1 MISYNLILLFLGLYL
16 VIKGADILIT
26 CSISLG
32 KKLGLSELI
41 IGIAIIGFGT
51 SLPEL
56 LVSVDAVLNKA
67 PELSLGNILGSNI
80 ANIFLVLGFAA
91 LVKKIKLQR
100 IDNFDNYFHVLS
112 HILFFLTFL
121 FLKLNIFFGLSFLF
135 LFSLYLFLSLK
146 KAKSNKSNIDIDIDN
161 NKLGLICLKRPYAI
175 GFPCI
180 ILSIIVTLFGAQLT
194 VDTSIAISIY
204 FGVSESFIGL
214 TIIAIGTSLPEIATG
229 VAAAKKGRV
238 NLIVGN
244 ILGSNIYNLLLILGF
259 ISLFESFTYDKLNLL
274 SEVLILT
281 LSVFLFWY
289 INHKKKLINWKY
301 AMFFLVVYI
310 LYLLNLF
317 SKNFF

>member
-146 KAKSNKSNIDIDIDN
+146 KAKSNKSNIDIDN

-274 SEVLILT
+274 SEVFILT

-317 SKNFF
+317 SKNFI